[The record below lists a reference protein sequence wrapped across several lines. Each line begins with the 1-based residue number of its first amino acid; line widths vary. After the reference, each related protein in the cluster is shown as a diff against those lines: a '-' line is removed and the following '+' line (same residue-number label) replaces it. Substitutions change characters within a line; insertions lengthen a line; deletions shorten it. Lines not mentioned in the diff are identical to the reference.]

1 MAMGITR
8 LAAMPGAARFTPAV
22 AALSCAAALAGCGS
36 NGISGEIPALNAQA
50 LNSDL
55 EQVRTAVANQ
65 DCTTAQSAANAFVDD
80 VNALP
85 AGREELKTQLR
96 DAGHNLDTLVTQ
108 ACAPSGATDENQT
121 TTEPSTE
128 SSTESTETSPTTT
141 STTSSSTT
149 DETETQPNG
158 NGGEPP
164 GQGGEPPGQ
173 GGEPPGGGQGGGTS
187 DETGGTGG

>member
-1 MAMGITR
+1 
-8 LAAMPGAARFTPAV
+8 V

-36 NGISGEIPALNAQA
+36 NGISGEIPAPNAQE

-55 EQVRTAVANQ
+55 EQVRTALANK
-65 DCTTAQSAANAFVDD
+65 DCQGAPSAADQFVAQ

-85 AGREELKTQLR
+85 AESGEELKSALR
-96 DAGHNLDTLVTQ
+96 DAGRNLKTLVDQT
-108 ACAPSGATDENQT
+108 CASAGGT
-121 TTEPSTE
+121 TSTEPETTSEPT
-128 SSTESTETSPTTT
+128 TESTTESDTTPTTT
-141 STTSSSTT
+141 STTSTSTT

-164 GQGGEPPGQ
+164 GQGGEQPGH
-173 GGEPPGGGQGGGTS
+173 GGEPPGGGQGGGTG